1 MSESQSQSQADVS
14 RRLIRHGMFLFLL
27 GLLTGILIPTL
38 TSPRLA
44 LAAHMEGLLNGIFLI
59 VVGGVVWKQLRLPER
74 AASASIWLLLIAA
87 YASWGFCLLAAVFG
101 ASQTLA
107 IAGKGYTAAAWQ
119 EQLVS
124 AGLGL
129 GAICV
134 LVASCLVLYG
144 LRKTGEAR

>member
-1 MSESQSQSQADVS
+1 MSDQDGG
-14 RRLIRHGMFLFLL
+14 RRLIRYGMVLFFL

-44 LAAHMEGLLNGIFLI
+44 MAAHLEGLLFGIFLI
-59 VVGGVVWKQLRLPER
+59 LMGGVVWKELRLSER
-74 AASASIWLLLIAA
+74 LAAASFWLLLIAA

-107 IAGKGYTAAAWQ
+107 IAGAGYSAAPWQ
-119 EQLVS
+119 ENLAS
-124 AGLGL
+124 AGLGV
-129 GAICV
+129 GGCCV

-144 LRKTGEAR
+144 LRKTGEA

>member
-1 MSESQSQSQADVS
+1 MSQEDSS
-14 RRLIRHGMFLFLL
+14 RRLIRHGMVLFLL

-59 VVGGVVWKQLRLPER
+59 LVGGVVWKQLRLPER
-74 AASASIWLLLIAA
+74 LAAAGFWLLLIAA

-107 IAGKGYTAAAWQ
+107 IAGAGYTAAS
-119 EQLVS
+119 L
-124 AGLGL
+124 AGAAGERRAGRGRHLRPGSLLPGALRAARTGTLG
-129 GAICV
+129 
-134 LVASCLVLYG
+134 S
-144 LRKTGEAR
+144 